1 MLVRKV
7 RKLAPPPRVNRVNTE
22 LANFLLMFS
31 VSDPAPLNLGGRGVY
46 LEGRGG
52 KGEGCA

>member
-7 RKLAPPPRVNRVNTE
+7 RKLAPPRVNRVNTE

-31 VSDPAPLNLGGRGVY
+31 VSDPDPLNLGGRGVY

-52 KGEGCA
+52 KGEGCT